1 MGQSKSIWGMKEND
15 GLVKEK
21 AMKEERKNELLD
33 IVQKYNN
40 LLRAE
45 TKGMTLEDTIYLLK
59 SHITA
64 VSGALSVLERVK

>member
-1 MGQSKSIWGMKEND
+1 
-15 GLVKEK
+15 
-21 AMKEERKNELLD
+21 MKEERKNELLD